1 MHLTINHLHRK
12 SIVIFLTRSGSMNP
26 DTAAILRMIDANLN
40 RSREGIRVIE
50 DCARFVL
57 DDTQIAQSC
66 KAIRHQLRSAIESL
80 HLEPNTLISSRDTV
94 GDVGTHITAA
104 GESDRSLG
112 MPDLVS
118 AAAKRATEAMRVIE
132 ESAKA
137 LGHSGSSFETIR
149 YQLYTIEKHTILALS
164 PACPQW
170 ALCVLIT
177 KSLCTHHDPV
187 EIIKRSAAGGAQ
199 CIQIR
204 EKDMPDA
211 QLLDF
216 AGKLTD
222 CAHTLGLDVMI
233 NDRVHIA
240 QLVDADG
247 VHLGQSDLPI
257 AAARELLGSRK
268 WIGRTC
274 PTIEHAIEAINQGAD
289 TCGIGPVFA
298 STTKAKPTLAG
309 LDLIR
314 SYLENNSTKITPMLA
329 ISGIHPGNID
339 QLARIGCPGVAV
351 SSAVCSSED
360 PEGISRSI
368 VLAIESS
375 RGISEPTICP

>member
-1 MHLTINHLHRK
+1 
-12 SIVIFLTRSGSMNP
+12 MNP

-40 RSREGIRVIE
+40 RTREGIRVIE

-66 KAIRHQLRSAIESL
+66 KTIRHQLRSAIESL
-80 HLEPNTLISSRDTV
+80 HLEPDALITSRDTV

-118 AAAKRATEAMRVIE
+118 AAAKRATEALRVIE

-137 LGHSGSSFETIR
+137 LGHSGSNFETIR

-170 ALCVLIT
+170 TLCVLIT
-177 KSLCTHHDPV
+177 KSLCTHHDPI

-204 EKDMPDA
+204 EKDISDA
-211 QLLDF
+211 QLLEL
-216 AGKLTD
+216 AGQLVE
-222 CAHTLGLDVMI
+222 CAHNHGLHVMI
-233 NDRVHIA
+233 NDRAHIA

-257 AAARELLGSRK
+257 AAARELLGTRK
-268 WIGRTC
+268 WIGLTC
-274 PTIEHAIEAINQGAD
+274 PTIEHATEAIEQGAD

-309 LDLIR
+309 LGLIEE
-314 SYLENNSTKITPMLA
+314 YLCNPQTKNTPMLA
-329 ISGIHPGNID
+329 ISGITPANID
-339 QLARIGCPGVAV
+339 QLAETGCPGVAV

-360 PEGISRSI
+360 PEAECRAIVDSIGSRRA
-368 VLAIESS
+368 LD
-375 RGISEPTICP
+375 EPTMCP